1 MILDSKEIDLEY
13 VQQLIDE
20 NKRLKEE
27 KENLKTSC
35 DALML
40 GLNDL
45 AADFKLTKDSIMKII
60 GMIGLLDKEGELKE
74 NIDFRQMLGTLTK
87 IMWMSDE
94 KRAEEFGFLAA
105 MVPIIIKYKD
115 I

>member
-13 VQQLIDE
+13 VQQLQEEI
-20 NKRLKEE
+20 KSLKEE
-27 KENLKTSC
+27 NERLKTSC
-35 DALML
+35 DGMMV
-40 GLNDL
+40 GINDL

>member
-13 VQQLIDE
+13 VQQLQEE
-20 NKRLKEE
+20 NKILKEE
-27 KENLKTSC
+27 KERLEISC
-35 DALML
+35 AAMKV

-60 GMIGLLDKEGELKE
+60 GMIGLLDKKGELKE
-74 NIDFRQMLGTLTK
+74 NIDFKQMLGTLTR

-94 KRAEEFGFLAA
+94 KRADEFGFLAA